1 MCYYDIKKSYPR
13 GFEGNLFYFAERM
26 VAMKKAILDTETG
39 ELIDEVFPGDRILRK
54 NSIEFLKKKDEE
66 DDGLIEIN
74 KGRPFIKLYDDVAED
89 LATENLTG
97 AEFSILLLCIS
108 HLSYVS
114 GAIIERHTGEFITP
128 TKFEKDTGLGR
139 TTVWRAI
146 QGLVD
151 RGILFRGETKEEFK
165 LFANP
170 YIFMKGRK
178 INRTLFEMFRTTK
191 WYRKHKW
198 ELEVGEY

>member
-1 MCYYDIKKSYPR
+1 M
-13 GFEGNLFYFAERM
+13 GNLFYFYERM

-89 LATENLTG
+89 LAKERLNSS
-97 AEFSILLLCIS
+97 EFAVLLQCIN

-114 GAIIERHTGEFITP
+114 GLAKRKNSDEPLTP
-128 TKFEKDTGLGR
+128 VFFEKALGLSKP
-139 TTVWRAI
+139 TVLAAI
-146 QGLVD
+146 AGLIEKEI
-151 RGILFRGETKEEFK
+151 ILRGETGERYQ
-165 LFANP
+165 LFLNP

-178 INRTLFEMFRTTK
+178 INQTLFEMFKGTK

>member
-1 MCYYDIKKSYPR
+1 MSYPR
-13 GFEGNLFYFAERM
+13 DGWLIFKFERDGSMNKYIF
-26 VAMKKAILDTETG
+26 DPETG
-39 ELIDEVFPGDRILRK
+39 EILDEVMPGDRILRK
-54 NSIEFLKKKDEE
+54 NSIEFLKNKDEE

-89 LATENLTG
+89 LAKEKLNSS
-97 AEFSILLLCIS
+97 EFAVLLQCIN

-114 GAIIERHTGEFITP
+114 GLAKRKNSDEPLTP
-128 TKFEKDTGLGR
+128 IFFEKALGL
-139 TTVWRAI
+139 TKPTVLAAI
-146 QGLVD
+146 AGLIEKEI
-151 RGILFRGETKEEFK
+151 ILRGETGERYQ
-165 LFANP
+165 LYLNP

-178 INRTLFEMFRTTK
+178 INKTLFEMFKNTK